1 MRKPKLKIDDQ
12 IKKMKRK
19 GIHFNTINSKSAYSI
34 IRENTYLYK
43 IFYYR
48 KIFSKNEQ
56 NQYGIEF
63 AYLTDLSS
71 IDMKL
76 RYTLLHMCLD
86 IEHSIKTLLNDII
99 TEDPTEDGYNV
110 ITDFINNTDVTK
122 DDIFRNK
129 MSGNRVYREYQSQY
143 NNPSYWVCFEIMSY
157 RVFVQFVEYYYE
169 KTRNHKLKFAS
180 DHLRYVKNIRNT
192 CAHNSVL
199 IVPLIRTR
207 KLSSGLLSHFHDKDV
222 FMTGDH
228 SKAFLDIAAVLA
240 VHEKYCSGGI
250 KKYRKN
256 DLMDLKSRVNRNSN
270 YYTKHSDIKFFFN
283 KMNLLIDNYN

>member
-1 MRKPKLKIDDQ
+1 MRKPKLKFDEQ
-12 IKKMKRK
+12 MKKMRRK
-19 GIHFNTINSKSAYSI
+19 GINFNKTDSKSAYSI

-48 KIFSKNEQ
+48 KNFPKDEQ
-56 NQYGIEF
+56 GQYGIEF
-63 AYLTDLSS
+63 EYLSDLSS

-86 IEHSIKTLLNDII
+86 IEHSIKTLLNGII
-99 TEDPTEDGYNV
+99 TEDVTEDGYNV
-110 ITDFINNTDVTK
+110 ITDFISNTDVTK

-129 MSGNRVYREYQSQY
+129 MSGDRVYREYQKQY

-157 RVFVQFVEYYYE
+157 RVFVQFVEYYYK
-169 KTRNHKLKFAS
+169 KTQNHKLKFAS
-180 DHLRYVKNIRNT
+180 DYLKYVKNVRNT

-199 IVPLIRTR
+199 IVPLMRTR
-207 KLSSGLLSHFHDKDV
+207 KLSSGLLSHFHYKDV
-222 FMTGDH
+222 PMTGDH
-228 SKAFLDIAAVLA
+228 SKAFLDIAAVLT
-240 VHEKYCSGGI
+240 VHEKYCSSGI

-256 DLMDLKSRVNRNSN
+256 DLIDLKSRVNRNSN

-283 KMNLLIDNYN
+283 KLNLLIDNYN